1 MSERSKRCMIKL
13 PKIEAH
19 MDRYRRILYCLV
31 LSAVIAAASAYES
44 AWAKDGNSGSG
55 NSGSGSGG
63 SGGNSGKGGGNSGK
77 GKSGEGSGVG
87 SSTVGSTVSSIENPS
102 SETVGRTHAM
112 RSSTLKTRPRAKK
125 KPVFST
131 GDLQADFQHARM
143 ALKEAELNFNRA
155 LADPKADLRKL
166 EQAIRN
172 AELALSTAGARLAV
186 AAAGK

>member
-1 MSERSKRCMIKL
+1 MIKL

-19 MDRYRRILYCLV
+19 MDRYRPILYCLV

-55 NSGSGSGG
+55 NSGSDNSGSGSGG

-155 LADPKADLRKL
+155 LADPKADLRML